1 MQVRGTVK
9 EEEEEEEEEEEDAC
23 GPAAAANIFFECCSD
38 SVIVFAFASESLSTM
53 ADACRSASAS
63 DNSRSL
69 SSDGLDV
76 FGSFSI
82 NFALF
87 TSKALR

>member
-1 MQVRGTVK
+1 MI
-9 EEEEEEEEEEEDAC
+9 AI
-23 GPAAAANIFFECCSD
+23 AMHNIPEGIAIA
-38 SVIVFAFASESLSTM
+38 VPVFASTSESLSTM
-53 ADACRSASAS
+53 ADAFRSASAS

-82 NFALF
+82 NFALL
-87 TSKALR
+87 TSKAFR